1 MRKPT
6 GGNPS
11 SRKQLYAVL
20 FEYPFGCFWKFME
33 AENEKEAKR
42 LSIQWLM
49 KVDKEEGLENVS
61 IIDVKLISS
70 LKDLTKL
77 DGLITK

>member
-1 MRKPT
+1 MRQAT

-42 LSIQWLM
+42 LSIRWLM
-49 KVDKEEGLENVS
+49 KLEKEELQDIVIRE
-61 IIDVKLISS
+61 VKLVSS
-70 LKDLTKL
+70 LKEITKL
-77 DGLITK
+77 DGLIMK